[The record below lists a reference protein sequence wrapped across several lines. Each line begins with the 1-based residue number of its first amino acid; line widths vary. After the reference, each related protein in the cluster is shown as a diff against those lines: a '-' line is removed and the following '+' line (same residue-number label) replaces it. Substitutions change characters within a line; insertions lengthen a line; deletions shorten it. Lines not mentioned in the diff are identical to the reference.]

1 MAVEKHGINR
11 WFPHEHPPFTGDFP
25 LLPVITR
32 RVSTFFQAT
41 FKSKRHMLM
50 TYTCARSPVKKS
62 QTFCPRIN
70 RQFRRLTDFFVR
82 YKRVWMGYILMG
94 YEWNMHGIWKEHS
107 LDITIPLQ
115 WDTLPSL
122 SASTGVGNAG
132 TPKSRVEGWKRPASQ
147 NCTWGNFCHVWRPE
161 RYRDIMPGLFTL
173 WWFNSLLWK
182 PWPMNIGD
190 LATKHSDMYIYI

>member
-11 WFPHEHPPFTGDFP
+11 WFPHEHPPFIGDFP

-70 RQFRRLTDFFVR
+70 RQFWRLTDFFVR
-82 YKRVWMGYILMG
+82 YKRVWMGYID
-94 YEWNMHGIWKEHS
+94 GIWMEYAWDMKGTFIGYNYTPSMGHTS
-107 LDITIPLQ
+107 IPLSIN
-115 WDTLPSL
+115 WCWECRDTEVESRRLEKASVPELYMGEFLPRL
-122 SASTGVGNAG
+122 TTGAVPRYNA
-132 TPKSRVEGWKRPASQ
+132 RV
-147 NCTWGNFCHVWRPE
+147 
-161 RYRDIMPGLFTL
+161 
-173 WWFNSLLWK
+173 
-182 PWPMNIGD
+182 
-190 LATKHSDMYIYI
+190 IYPVVI